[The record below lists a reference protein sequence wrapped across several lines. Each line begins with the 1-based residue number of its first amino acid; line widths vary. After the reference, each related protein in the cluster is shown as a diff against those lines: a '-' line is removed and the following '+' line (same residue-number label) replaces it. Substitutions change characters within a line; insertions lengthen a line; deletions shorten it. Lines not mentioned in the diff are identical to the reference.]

1 MVSINVDLS
10 DDLRALAEQAARS
23 QGVSLED
30 FVRNCVSA
38 RLDEAASDS
47 LLSDNAVYDGP
58 TPPDLSARHDDY
70 LYGDQP

>member
-1 MVSINVDLS
+1 MVSINIDLS

-30 FVRNCVSA
+30 FVRSCVSA
-38 RLDEAASDS
+38 RLNETASDP
-47 LLSDNAVYDGP
+47 LLSDNALFEGP

>member
-1 MVSINVDLS
+1 MVSINIDLS
-10 DDLRALAEQAARS
+10 DDLRTLAEQAARS

-38 RLDEAASDS
+38 RLNETASDPF
-47 LLSDNAVYDGP
+47 LSDNAVFNGP